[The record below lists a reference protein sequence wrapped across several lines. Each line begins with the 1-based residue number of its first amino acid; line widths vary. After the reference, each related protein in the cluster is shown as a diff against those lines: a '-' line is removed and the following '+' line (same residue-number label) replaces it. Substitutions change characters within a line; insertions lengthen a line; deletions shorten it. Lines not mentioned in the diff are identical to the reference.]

1 MGIRKEK
8 SQHRNYFLLTEHRK
22 NCFEQIMN
30 CFIPEKYRRQSSDL
44 YRLTGPEW
52 CRLFGEGIG
61 AGVFLTVTFFRD
73 FIWVWISVPIIAVY
87 IRYAVTLKL
96 ERRKILLERQFKDAV
111 FSIVSSLQAGVSF
124 ANAVK
129 DAGDII
135 TGIYG
140 GDSMLAGLF
149 QRMIWEQEMNVP
161 MDKILNE
168 LVQQCQLESVRKFA
182 DVVRITGRYGGNMP
196 EILKELA
203 DAMESGM
210 TVREELL
217 SVTTA
222 IRYESYAMDA
232 VPVGIIWYIN
242 LTAPSFLKILYTSAG
257 GRVFMMVCLGVYVSI
272 VFWQFQIMEH
282 ISGY

>member
-1 MGIRKEK
+1 M
-8 SQHRNYFLLTEHRK
+8 
-22 NCFEQIMN
+22 
-30 CFIPEKYRRQSSDL
+30 
-44 YRLTGPEW
+44 
-52 CRLFGEGIG
+52 FGEGIG